1 MTCKY
6 ADLGIVLSG
15 GGARAAY
22 QVGVL
27 RAIAK
32 RRPNLHFPIITGVSA
47 GAINAAYLATSRRT
61 ALETVGSLAEL
72 WSSIDTSKI
81 FDVRTRSLTK
91 MILQWSGRLFSGSSG
106 AASRARGFVDTEP
119 LRRLLLEALPHEN
132 GRLLGIR
139 ENLEEQKLQAVAL
152 TGLNYATGQTV
163 TWVQGRDIELW
174 ERPNRRSQKV
184 QLSVEHVMASSALP
198 LFFPAIRVA
207 NGWFGDG
214 GVRLAAPLSPALH
227 LGARRI
233 LAVST
238 RYERSF
244 EEADAEAEEAETVRY
259 PAPGQILGQLMKAVF
274 LDLVDQDVLRLERL
288 NQLLMRLDEEQRS
301 GLNIINLTVIR
312 PSVNL
317 GRLAAEFEPELPRA
331 FRFLARGLGS
341 KETKS
346 PDFLSIL
353 MFQPGYL
360 QRLIEIGEQD
370 AESRIE
376 EILDL
381 VDGKEERPPREL
393 REFNE
398 LYPAA
403 E

>member
-1 MTCKY
+1 MSCRY
-6 ADLGIVLSG
+6 SDLGVVLSG

-27 RAIAK
+27 MAIAR

-47 GAINAAYLATSRRT
+47 GAINAAFLATSRADT
-61 ALETVGSLAEL
+61 LETVRSLAHL
-72 WSSIDTSKI
+72 WSNLETGNV
-81 FDVRTRSLTK
+81 FDIRTRSLTK
-91 MILQWSGRLFSGSSG
+91 MIFKWGRRLLSGSSG
-106 AASRARGFVDTEP
+106 AHAQARGFVDTDP
-119 LRRLLLEALPHEN
+119 LRLLLATMLPHDD

-139 ENLEEQKLQAVAL
+139 ENLDEQRLQAVAL
-152 TGLNYATGQTV
+152 TALNYSTGQTV
-163 TWVQGRDIELW
+163 TWVQGSDIDVW

-184 QLSVEHVMASSALP
+184 DLTIEHVMASSALP
-198 LFFPAIRVA
+198 LFFPAISLE

-214 GVRLAAPLSPALH
+214 GVRLVAPLSPALH

-244 EEADAEAEEAETVRY
+244 EEADEDETSVY
-259 PAPGQILGQLMKAVF
+259 PPPGQIIGQLMKAIF

-288 NQLLMRLDEEQRS
+288 NQLLMRVEEEERL
-301 GLNIINLTVIR
+301 GLSVVDLVVVR

-317 GRLAAEFEPELPRA
+317 GKLAAEFEPELPRS

-341 KETKS
+341 KETES

-360 QRLIEIGEQD
+360 QRLIEIGEAD
-370 AESRIE
+370 AEARMDE
-376 EILDL
+376 LLDL
-381 VDGKEERPPREL
+381 VDGPDEPAPVKCDSVDD
-393 REFNE
+393 
-398 LYPAA
+398 LYRAA